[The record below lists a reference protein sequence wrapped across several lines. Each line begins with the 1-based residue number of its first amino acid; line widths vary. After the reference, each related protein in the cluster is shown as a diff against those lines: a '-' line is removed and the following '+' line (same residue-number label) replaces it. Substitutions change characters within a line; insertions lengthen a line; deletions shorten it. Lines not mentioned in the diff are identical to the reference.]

1 MCQAH
6 STKLDDIAEKQ
17 DKLEALINE
26 QNNKIDTILSKLE
39 GRGDAFEGG
48 KKVKDKGKSSKNEFY
63 QVNIYFIFVLFMLSL
78 L

>member
-39 GRGDAFEGG
+39 GRGDAFEGR